1 MVGLLARLA
10 KGRYSQEGP
19 LAVCM
24 INYEGNPYDMNEI
37 LGALPATLTV
47 IVVDVAGP
55 FMKAPGLQKCIDA
68 LQDDDIAFILD
79 VDVEVDDHLLRNIRR
94 AVSKGESFF
103 TPIVNYDSVDSNG
116 TLYEDSPVGYA
127 TMGTGL
133 LGAYV

>member
-94 AVSKGESFF
+94 AVSRGES
-103 TPIVNYDSVDSNG
+103 
-116 TLYEDSPVGYA
+116 
-127 TMGTGL
+127 
-133 LGAYV
+133 